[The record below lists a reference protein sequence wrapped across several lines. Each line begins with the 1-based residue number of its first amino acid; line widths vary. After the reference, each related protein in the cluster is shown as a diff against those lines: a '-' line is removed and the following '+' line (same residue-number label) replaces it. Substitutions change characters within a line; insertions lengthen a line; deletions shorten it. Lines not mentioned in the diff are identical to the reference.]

1 MPTRA
6 DRLLPANLKSVG
18 WRCGQFRILPME
30 PEVRAAAGDFQPR
43 DIATGANSCAIM
55 PSMIIDPAIGTL
67 VLASI
72 ALLFASAAVHKLRDP
87 ARFEAVFAAYQLLPA
102 AISLRLSR
110 LVPVFELMVAAGLA
124 VKASRPYA
132 AALGILLLSGYAAAI
147 AVNLRRGRRD
157 LACGC
162 GGPNDRRRI
171 APWMIWRNALIA
183 LGATAAFATWADRSL
198 SLTDGITLVFGLLTI
213 ALVYLCV
220 DQLFGNTQRPL
231 PWVQR

>member
-1 MPTRA
+1 
-6 DRLLPANLKSVG
+6 
-18 WRCGQFRILPME
+18 ME
-30 PEVRAAAGDFQPR
+30 PEVRAAAGDFQAHG
-43 DIATGANSCAIM
+43 IATGANSCAIM
-55 PSMIIDPAIGTL
+55 HSMIIDPAIGTL
-67 VLASI
+67 MLASI

-87 ARFEAVFAAYQLLPA
+87 ARFEAVFAAYRLLPA
-102 AISLRLSR
+102 ALGRRVSR
-110 LVPVFELMVAAGLA
+110 LVPVLESMVAAGLA
-124 VKASRPYA
+124 VKSARPYA
-132 AALGILLLSGYAAAI
+132 AALGILLLAGYAAAI

-171 APWMIWRNALIA
+171 APWMIWRNGLIA
-183 LGATAAFATWADRSL
+183 LGATAAFATWTDRSL
-198 SLTDGITLVFGLLTI
+198 SLTDGITLVFGLLTV